1 MKHVVVAIAAAVAL
15 SLLPG
20 VAHAA
25 TSVEVARGAPPC
37 EPESRTARPMSK
49 SAPATYRRAG
59 AWTYGDSIT
68 FQSRQ
73 HLRRIVTV
81 RTAVDAHWGR
91 DTESAVDALAAD
103 VRRHGAPPVVVM
115 AVGTNDLKDV
125 RAFRAQVVR
134 TRQLLPRRTRL
145 VWVDVYADAVT
156 GHDAANRALRS
167 VRGIEVLEWSRQ
179 NTRRLRDGRSR
190 LLGDGIHVNARGCE
204 IRNDLIG
211 TALTRAAR
219 R

>member
-1 MKHVVVAIAAAVAL
+1 MKHVIVAIAAAVAL
-15 SLLPG
+15 SLLPA
-20 VAHAA
+20 VAQAA
-25 TSVEVARGAPPC
+25 TSVEVARGAAPC
-37 EPESRTARPMSK
+37 EPEPRTARPMSK
-49 SAPATYRRAG
+49 SAPATYRRAV

-73 HLRRIVTV
+73 HLRRVVTV

-91 DTESAVDALAAD
+91 DTKSAVDALAAD

-115 AVGTNDLKDV
+115 AVGTNDLSNV
-125 RAFRAQVVR
+125 SALRAQVSR
-134 TRQLLPRRTRL
+134 ARQLLPRRTRL
-145 VWVDVYADAVT
+145 VWVDVYADAVR
-156 GHDAANRALRS
+156 GHDAANRAIRS
-167 VRGIEVLEWSRQ
+167 VRGIEILGWSRQ

-204 IRNDLIG
+204 IRNDLIS
-211 TALTRAAR
+211 TALARPAR